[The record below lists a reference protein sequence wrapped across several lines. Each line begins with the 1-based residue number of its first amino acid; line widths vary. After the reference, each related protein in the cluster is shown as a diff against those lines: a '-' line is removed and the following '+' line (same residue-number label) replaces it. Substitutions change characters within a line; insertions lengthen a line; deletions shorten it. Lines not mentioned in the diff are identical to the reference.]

1 MDYPE
6 TGNVLFDRISVLSKS
21 FINATFIPDLS
32 FYAYSMWVNPWLEPQ
47 ANRKKGEPELYRYNW
62 NGSFTLF
69 TLVRI
74 TLHTNNE
81 DIGLVLLEKKLTL
94 LKEVLEE
101 ANKEWRKRYAKP
113 NTEGPLTRREWLN
126 PETSAYG
133 GYAAYDLTEDGQG
146 SIRIADCQRVN
157 TIYFNSK
164 EFNSGMALKE
174 VKDIS
179 ELIAG
184 VDKAIKA
191 IHQTR
196 KFFEREV
203 FDK

>member
-6 TGNVLFDRISVLSKS
+6 TGTILFDRISVLSKS

-32 FYAYSMWVNPWLEPQ
+32 FYAYSMWVNPLLEPQ
-47 ANRKKGEPELYRYNW
+47 ATRKKGEPELYRYNW

-113 NTEGPLTRREWLN
+113 GVDGPVTRREWLN

-133 GYAAYDLTEDGQG
+133 GYVAYDLTEDGQG
-146 SIRIADCQRVN
+146 SLRIADCQRVN
-157 TIYFNSK
+157 AIYFNSK
-164 EFNSGMALKE
+164 EYNDGKALKE

>member
-6 TGNVLFDRISVLSKS
+6 TGNILFDRISVLSKS

-47 ANRKKGEPELYRYNW
+47 ANRKKGDPELYRYNW

-81 DIGLVLLEKKLTL
+81 DIGLVLLEKKLVL

-101 ANKEWRKRYAKP
+101 VNKEWRKRYVKP
-113 NTEGPLTRREWLN
+113 NAESPLTRREWLN

-133 GYAAYDLTEDGQG
+133 GYIAYDLAEDGQG

-157 TIYFNSK
+157 TIYLNSK

-179 ELIAG
+179 ELITG